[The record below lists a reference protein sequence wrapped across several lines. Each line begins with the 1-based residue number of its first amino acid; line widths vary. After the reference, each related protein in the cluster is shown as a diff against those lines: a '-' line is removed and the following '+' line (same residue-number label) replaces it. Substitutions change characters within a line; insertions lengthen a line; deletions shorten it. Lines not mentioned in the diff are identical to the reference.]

1 MRADRLLSLLM
12 FLQNRGRTTTD
23 RLAEELEVSRRT
35 VLRDL
40 YALRVAGF
48 PVYTERGP
56 HGGVYLDEEFRV
68 RLTHLTQDE
77 LAALFTFSVPTPLAD
92 LGMGA
97 EAKGA
102 LLKLAAS
109 LPVARQDVER
119 DVRSR
124 LYLDPNPWHASREVI
139 PTLSTLRQAVWEDR
153 WVRATLLRVR
163 QIPVEH
169 EIAPYALVAKG
180 RAWYVAWRRRNGEL
194 RVDLASDVIGAEL
207 MDETFSRPRGF
218 DPAEFWTKWAAA
230 YEASRW
236 FFPVT
241 LRAMAEVLPHI
252 ERNFGRHI
260 RRTAHAEQG
269 SMYTE
274 VEMGFDHF
282 EHARAALLAY
292 GGAVEVIE
300 PDALRLS
307 IADFARRIVEMYE

>member
-35 VLRDL
+35 IVRDL

-56 HGGVYLDEEFRV
+56 HGGVYLHEDFRV
-68 RLTHLTQDE
+68 RLTDLSRDE
-77 LAALFTFSVPTPLAD
+77 LAALFALGVPAPLAD
-92 LGMGA
+92 LGMSL

-109 LPVARQDVER
+109 LPGARRGVER

-124 LYLDPNPWHASREVI
+124 LYLDPDPWHAAREPI

-163 QIPVEH
+163 QIPIEH

-180 RAWYVAWRRRNGEL
+180 QSWYVVWRRRDGDL
-194 RVDLASDVIGAEL
+194 RVDRASDVIGAEL
-207 MDETFSRPRGF
+207 IDETFDRPPDF
-218 DPAEFWTKWAAA
+218 DLVEFWTTWAAA
-230 YEASRW
+230 YEAGRW
-236 FFPVT
+236 FYPVT
-241 LRAMAEVLPHI
+241 LRVTPSALPDL
-252 ERNFGRHI
+252 ERDLGRHI
-260 RRTAHAEQG
+260 RRTGREVRG
-269 SMYTE
+269 STRTE
-274 VEMGFDHF
+274 IELNFDHL
-282 EHARAALLAY
+282 EQARAALLAY
-292 GGAVEVIE
+292 GGAVEVLE

-307 IADFARRIVEMYE
+307 IADFAQRIVETYA